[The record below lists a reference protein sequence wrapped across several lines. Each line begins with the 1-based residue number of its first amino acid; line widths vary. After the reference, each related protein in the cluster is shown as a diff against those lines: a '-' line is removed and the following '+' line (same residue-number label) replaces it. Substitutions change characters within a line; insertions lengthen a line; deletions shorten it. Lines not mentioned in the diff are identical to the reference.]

1 MLFRSE
7 GVTDCISCCLMGK
20 KAIGIIG
27 AHGFKNEYVQLLKDF
42 EICVIPDNDTNRTGN
57 KFADRIRQVFYSV
70 GKTIRIIN
78 LENKYK
84 DISEYY
90 MKEWINGKVD

>member
-1 MLFRSE
+1 M
-7 GVTDCISCCLMGK
+7 
-20 KAIGIIG
+20 
-27 AHGFKNEYVQLLKDF
+27 
-42 EICVIPDNDTNRTGN
+42 RTGN